1 MSYDP
6 PKTYETW
13 YPDVPPVMD
22 SGQLADLLAT
32 SEQVIRDWT
41 REGVVPAHRR
51 LGGRKFMFL
60 RHEVFEWL
68 DANRF
73 RPEGT

>member
-13 YPDVPPVMD
+13 YPDVPPVLTTRRPAGNHD
-22 SGQLADLLAT
+22 P
-32 SEQVIRDWT
+32 RWT